1 MYRLTFRGQA
11 SQFKRGGLPAA
22 RVTHTNGDSLVTRRR
37 NRIAAGG
44 DSCAREYTHGQG
56 WGGEGGKP
64 IGMPNGT
71 KGPEDSTQ
79 GNPKAPTQG
88 SQEALV
94 RERGPRKKNDLF
106 KFELKMFEIY

>member
-11 SQFKRGGLPAA
+11 SEFKRGGPPAA
-22 RVTHTNGDSLVTRRR
+22 RATHTSGDSLVTRRR

-44 DSCAREYTHGQG
+44 DSCAREYTHEQG

-64 IGMPNGT
+64 IGMPNWT

-79 GNPKAPTQG
+79 GSPKAPTQG

-94 RERGPRKKNDLF
+94 RERGPTKKKRFVQIRIKNV
-106 KFELKMFEIY
+106 